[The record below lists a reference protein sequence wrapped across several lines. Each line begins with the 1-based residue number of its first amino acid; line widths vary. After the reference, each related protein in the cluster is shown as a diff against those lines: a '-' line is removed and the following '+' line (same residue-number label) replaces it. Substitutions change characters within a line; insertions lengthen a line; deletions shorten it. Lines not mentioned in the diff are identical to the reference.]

1 MIRDGTHS
9 IPTICSKN
17 EILQGG
23 KEHILTDPGKD
34 LKLIWK
40 SFYFFYFLSLLL
52 ELEMFTYYKW
62 IDCICILLGLILY
75 L

>member
-40 SFYFFYFLSLLL
+40 SFFFLL
-52 ELEMFTYYKW
+52 FFIFIIGTGNVY
-62 IDCICILLGLILY
+62 ILQVD
-75 L
+75 

>member
-40 SFYFFYFLSLLL
+40 SFFFLIIFYL
-52 ELEMFTYYKW
+52 YYWNWKCLH
-62 IDCICILLGLILY
+62 ITSGLIVFVFC
-75 L
+75 